1 MERETRVSAL
11 QMTLELTFARGM
23 RLATAV
29 CLAICFAQPAALAQP
44 APKPV
49 KPLVGQQGKDA
60 IWVPTPSALIEMML
74 DLAKVTAN
82 DKVVDLG
89 SGDGRAVIAAARRG
103 AAARGIEF
111 DANLVAV
118 ATANAAKAGVGD
130 KATFERADMF
140 ATDFSD
146 ASVVV
151 LFLLPDLNIK
161 LRPSILAMKPGT
173 RVVSNTFE
181 MGGWLPDKVESLR
194 EECEFFFC
202 KALLWI
208 VPAKI
213 DGDWTVDVNGVAG
226 TLSLK
231 QQFQTFTGSITHGNA
246 VTSISDGRLVA
257 DELKFTAAGIAYAG
271 KVRGDII
278 EGTTKSGT
286 TWQAKRGS

>member
-1 MERETRVSAL
+1 VSAL
-11 QMTLELTFARGM
+11 RITLQRGR
-23 RLATAV
+23 RLATAA
-29 CLAICFAQPAALAQP
+29 CLAICFTQSAALAQTAQKP
-44 APKPV
+44 A
-49 KPLVGQQGKDA
+49 KPLVGQPGKDA
-60 IWVPTPSALIEMML
+60 IWVPTPNALIEMML

-89 SGDGRAVIAAARRG
+89 SGDGRAVIAAAKRG
-103 AAARGIEF
+103 ATARGIEF

-118 ATANAAKAGVGD
+118 ATAAAVRDGVSD

-140 ATDFSD
+140 ATDFSN
-146 ASVVV
+146 ATVVV

-161 LRPSILAMKPGT
+161 LRPSILDMKPGT

-181 MGGWLPDKVESLR
+181 MGGWLPDQVTTLR

-208 VPAKI
+208 VPAKVG
-213 DGDWTVDVNGVAG
+213 GDWTIDLNGTTG
-226 TLSLK
+226 KLSVK
-231 QQFQTFTGSITHGNA
+231 QQFQTFTGSITNGNA
-246 VTSISDGRLVA
+246 TTPVSEGRLVA
-257 DELKFTAAGIAYAG
+257 DELTFTAGGVDYSG

-278 EGTTKSGT
+278 EGITKSGT